1 PNPVQDILNIELAS
15 NASPNHTISISDMS
29 GRMLVQNTVGNLSQK
44 GNIVSISTAD
54 LTTGIYLL
62 NVQTLNGINVIK
74 FSKQ

>member
-1 PNPVQDILNIELAS
+1 
-15 NASPNHTISISDMS
+15 
-29 GRMLVQNTVGNLSQK
+29 LSQQ